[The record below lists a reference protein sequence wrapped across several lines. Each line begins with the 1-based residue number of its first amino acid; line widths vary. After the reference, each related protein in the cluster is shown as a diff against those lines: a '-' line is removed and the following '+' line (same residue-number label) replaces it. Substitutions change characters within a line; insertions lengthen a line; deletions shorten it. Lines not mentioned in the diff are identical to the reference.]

1 MTDGYA
7 RISGGHVAY
16 CAEGDGVDI
25 LRIPG
30 NMLAMDALA
39 DEPHVSRYLRRL
51 GALGRLIQYDFRGI
65 GRSDP
70 GDAGAAL
77 SVEMLADDAL
87 AVLDALEV
95 ERAHVVCE
103 GGSFA
108 AIGVILAATAPARV
122 RSLALVNSTAR
133 TLVADDY
140 PEGHPRER
148 IERFIDENIDPEQHW
163 VDPDANV
170 DDVALTAPSLAGDE
184 VYRQWWVAAGRRS
197 ASPAIARLVLGMFVR
212 ADVRDLCPLITAPT
226 LVLHAQRN
234 LMTPAG
240 HGRWLA
246 AHIPGA
252 RYVEVPGADQA
263 IWGGEVDRYLDE
275 IEEAITGRRGGAI
288 ERVLVTVLFTDIVDS
303 TAQAAAL
310 GDRAWRARL
319 EQHDAIVR
327 RELARFG
334 GREVNTTG
342 DGFVAAFDSPTMAV
356 RAADAIV
363 AASAEGHLAVR
374 TGLHTG
380 ECERRGDDLAGLA
393 VHIAARVAAAAQPG
407 DVLVSRTVRDLVGG
421 SALRFADRGEHELK
435 GVPERWQLFALE
447 R

>member
-7 RISGGHVAY
+7 RSAGGHVAY
-16 CAEGDGVDI
+16 RAEGDGVEV

-30 NMLAMDALA
+30 NMLAMDVLA
-39 DEPHVSRYLRRL
+39 EEPHAARYLRRL
-51 GALGRLIQYDFRGI
+51 GALGRLIHYDFRGI

-70 GDAGAAL
+70 VDAGTELTAD
-77 SVEMLADDAL
+77 MLASDAI

-95 ERAHVVCE
+95 DRAHVVCE

-108 AIGVILAATAPARV
+108 SVGLIMAATQPERV
-122 RSLALVNSTAR
+122 RSLVLANSTAR
-133 TLVADDY
+133 TIVADDY

-148 IERFIDENIDPEQHW
+148 IERFLDENIDPEQHW
-163 VDPDANV
+163 VDPDARL
-170 DDVALTAPSLAGDE
+170 DDVALTAPSLAHDDA
-184 VYRQWWVAAGRRS
+184 YRQWWVSAGRRS
-197 ASPAIARLVLGMFVR
+197 ASPAIARAMLGMFVQS
-212 ADVRDLCPLITAPT
+212 DVREQCSSIVAPT
-226 LVLHAQRN
+226 LVLHARRN
-234 LMTPAG
+234 LMTSARQ
-240 HGRWLA
+240 GRWLA
-246 AHIPGA
+246 DHIAGA

-263 IWGGEVDRYLDE
+263 IWGGEADHYLDE
-275 IEEAITGRRGGAI
+275 IEEFITGRRGGAV
-288 ERVLVTVLFTDIVDS
+288 ERVLATVLFTDIVDS
-303 TAQAAAL
+303 TAQAVAL

-319 EQHDAIVR
+319 EQHEAIVR

-342 DGFVAAFDSPTMAV
+342 DGFVAAFDSPTQAV
-356 RAADAIV
+356 RAADAIIT
-363 AASAEGHLAVR
+363 ASAVAQLAVR

-380 ECERRGDDLAGLA
+380 ECEQRGEDLAGLA

-407 DVLVSRTVRDLVGG
+407 EVLVSRTVRDLVGG
-421 SALRFADRGEHELK
+421 SELRFADRGEHVLK

>member
-7 RISGGHVAY
+7 RVAGGHVAY
-16 CAEGDGVDI
+16 RAEGDGVDI
-25 LRIPG
+25 LRVPG
-30 NMLAMDALA
+30 NMLAMDVLA
-39 DEPHVSRYLRRL
+39 EEPHVARYLRRL
-51 GALGRLIQYDFRGI
+51 GGLGRLIQFDFRGI

-70 GDAGAAL
+70 VDAGTEL
-77 SVEMLADDAL
+77 TVEMLAHDAL

-95 ERAHVVCE
+95 GAAHVVCE

-108 AIGVILAATAPARV
+108 AVGIRLAATAPERV
-122 RSLALVNSTAR
+122 SSLVLANSTAR

-140 PEGHPRER
+140 PQGHPRER
-148 IERFIDENIDPEQHW
+148 IERFLEENIDPEQHW

-170 DDVALTAPSLAGDE
+170 DDVALTAPSLAHDDA
-184 VYRQWWVAAGRRS
+184 YRQWWVAAGRRS
-197 ASPAIARLVLGMFVR
+197 ASPATARPVLGMFVR
-212 ADVRDLCPLITAPT
+212 ADVRNLCAAITAPT
-226 LVLHAQRN
+226 LVLQARHN
-234 LMTPAG
+234 LMTPAR
-240 HGRWLA
+240 HGRWIA
-246 AHIPGA
+246 DNIPAA
-252 RYVEVPGADQA
+252 RYVEMPGADQT
-263 IWGGEVDRYLDE
+263 IWGDGVDRYLDE
-275 IEEAITGRRGGAI
+275 IEELITGRRGGAV
-288 ERVLVTVLFTDIVDS
+288 ERVLTTVLFTDIVDS

-319 EQHDAIVR
+319 EQHDAVVR

-342 DGFVAAFDSPTMAV
+342 DGFVAAFDSPTQAV

-363 AASAEGHLAVR
+363 AGSAGEQLSVR

-393 VHIAARVAAAAQPG
+393 VHIAARVAATARPG
-407 DVLVSRTVRDLVGG
+407 DVLVSRTVRDLVAG
-421 SALRFADRGEHELK
+421 SELRFTDRGEHELK

>member
-16 CAEGDGVDI
+16 RAEGDGVDI

-30 NMLAMDALA
+30 NMLAMDVLA

-51 GALGRLIQYDFRGI
+51 GALGRLIQFDFRGI

-70 GDAGAAL
+70 GDAGADL
-77 SVEMLADDAL
+77 TVEMLAGDAL

-108 AIGVILAATAPARV
+108 SVGLVLAATAPERV
-122 RSLALVNSTAR
+122 RSLVLANSTAR
-133 TLVADDY
+133 TIVADDY
-140 PEGHPRER
+140 PQGHPRER
-148 IERFIDENIDPEQHW
+148 IERFVDENIDPEQQW
-163 VDPDANV
+163 IDPDAHV
-170 DDVALTAPSLAGDE
+170 DDVALTAPSLAHDDA
-184 VYRQWWVAAGRRS
+184 YRQWWVAAGRRS
-197 ASPAIARLVLGMFVR
+197 ASPAIASLVLGMFVR
-212 ADVRDLCPLITAPT
+212 SDVRELCPMITAPT
-226 LVLHAQRN
+226 LVLHARHN
-234 LMTPAG
+234 LMAPIRQ
-240 HGRWLA
+240 GRWLA
-246 AHIPGA
+246 EHIAGA
-252 RYVEVPGADQA
+252 RFVEVPGADQT

-275 IEEAITGRRGGAI
+275 IEEFITGRRGGAV
-288 ERVLVTVLFTDIVDS
+288 ERVLATVLFTDIVDS

-342 DGFVAAFDSPTMAV
+342 DGFVAAFDSPTQAV

-363 AASAEGHLAVR
+363 AASAGGHLSVR

-393 VHIAARVAAAAQPG
+393 VHIAARVAHLGGA
-407 DVLVSRTVRDLVGG
+407 DVLVSRTVKDLVAG
-421 SALRFADRGEHELK
+421 SGIKFEDFGMHTLK
-435 GVPERWQLFALE
+435 GIPEAWQVFRAIG
-447 R
+447 